1 MEESL
6 ISLLLFIFIIFRV
19 NEEFNNVVVLISRYL
34 DVNEFF
40 EVRVDKY
47 LIKWVGLL
55 EIGVIIYDLEIL
67 EFLLI
72 MINV

>member
-1 MEESL
+1 MEKSL